1 MKSAHRVWRLRFG
14 VQEFGFRIE
23 CVSWNQHD
31 STTVSEFHDPC
42 SEAKGL
48 RRRRRRKGATN
59 KGRSRLYV
67 SESKKR
73 TTEHTHTHT
82 IRDPAD
88 EKQCHPQ
95 MHGREC
101 KLVIVILLM
110 ILSGCDFGRL
120 LLLMVV
126 SCW

>member
-1 MKSAHRVWRLRFG
+1 MFRSKGIAEKKKKKGGDKQGQKQTLCLRVKEENDR
-14 VQEFGFRIE
+14 
-23 CVSWNQHD
+23 
-31 STTVSEFHDPC
+31 
-42 SEAKGL
+42 
-48 RRRRRRKGATN
+48 
-59 KGRSRLYV
+59 
-67 SESKKR
+67 
-73 TTEHTHTHT
+73 THTHT

-110 ILSGCDFGRL
+110 ILGGCDFGRL